1 MDLHVPWLAL
11 ALLASTLLA
20 LATLTAR
27 FSARAA
33 TSIDAVRA
41 VRDDW

>member
-11 ALLASTLLA
+11 ASLAATLLV

-27 FSARAA
+27 LSARGA
-33 TSIDAVRA
+33 TSIGAVRA
-41 VRDDW
+41 VREDW

>member
-11 ALLASTLLA
+11 ASLAVTLLA

-27 FSARAA
+27 LSARGA
-33 TSIDAVRA
+33 TSVDAVRA